1 MAQTKTFIK
10 EFINKT
16 KNEIIELA
24 SLKLANSEK
33 KEKLDIV
40 LTAFVENFILK
51 ANINVIFKFI
61 LKKLILPH
69 VSELTQGIYD
79 LLKAK
84 ISEITTNKEIAPNG

>member
-10 EFINKT
+10 EFIQKT

-33 KEKLDIV
+33 KEKLDIA
-40 LTAFVENFILK
+40 LTAFVESFILK
-51 ANINVIFKFI
+51 TNLNLVLKFI

-69 VSELTQGIYD
+69 ISELTQGIYD
-79 LLKAK
+79 LLKTK
-84 ISEITTNKEIAPNG
+84 IKGITASKEITLNG